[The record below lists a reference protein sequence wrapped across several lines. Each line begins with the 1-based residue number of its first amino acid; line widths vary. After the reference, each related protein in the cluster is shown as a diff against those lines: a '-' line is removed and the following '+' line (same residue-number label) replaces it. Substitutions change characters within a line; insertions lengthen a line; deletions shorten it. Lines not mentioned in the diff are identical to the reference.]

1 MQVLLA
7 QIAPVIADLSGNL
20 GACRAAL
27 DAGQEAGADIV
38 LLPELSVCGY
48 PPRDLLE
55 RRGFLDDCDT
65 AVQKLASA
73 TFPGGP
79 VLVFGA
85 PHRADGNLYNAAFVA
100 ADGVIIAI
108 RHKTLLPTYDVFD
121 ESRYF
126 TPAEENKP
134 VSVRGLKLGVTICE
148 DLWDDTDLFP
158 DRRYT
163 QNPLTA
169 LQGCDVILN
178 LSASPFHTDKSTV
191 RLELLRRKA
200 RQLEAPV
207 PYVNQYGGN
216 DELLFDGHSL
226 AVHPSGRL
234 LAQGASF
241 VGDSILVDTNTLED
255 QPIND
260 LNPEEEQ
267 ALALT
272 MGVRD
277 YAQRCGFTKA
287 VIGLSGGIDS
297 ALVCAIAVRALGP
310 HNVLGITMPGPYS
323 SEGSVKDAYKLAANL
338 GIDCI
343 TLPIEAAYTGFR
355 DILADRFAGLDFD
368 VTEENLQARSR
379 GAIVMAVS
387 NKERRLVL
395 TTGNKSELAVGYCT
409 LYGDMVGGLAVIA
422 DLYKTEVYALA
433 RWLNRDQ
440 EIIPVDTIQKP
451 PSAELAPDQKD
462 EDSLPPYP
470 VLDDILLRYLE
481 NRADREAIVSH
492 GHDPE
497 LVDRVVG
504 LIRRAEYKRWQ
515 AAPGLRVSSKAFGT
529 GRRIPLAKRWTRPV

>member
-1 MQVLLA
+1 M
-7 QIAPVIADLSGNL
+7 
-20 GACRAAL
+20 
-27 DAGQEAGADIV
+27 
-38 LLPELSVCGY
+38 
-48 PPRDLLE
+48 
-55 RRGFLDDCDT
+55 
-65 AVQKLASA
+65 
-73 TFPGGP
+73 
-79 VLVFGA
+79 LVFGA
-85 PHRADGNLYNAAFVA
+85 PHRAGGKLYNAAVVA
-100 ADGVIIAI
+100 ADGEIVAV

-126 TPAEENKP
+126 TPADDNTP

-163 QNPLTA
+163 QNPLTE
-169 LQGCDVILN
+169 LKGCDVILN

-191 RLELLRRKA
+191 RLEVLRRKA
-200 RQLEAPV
+200 RQLKAPV
-207 PYVNQYGGN
+207 LYVNQYGGN

-234 LAQGASF
+234 LAQGGSF
-241 VGDSILVDTNTLED
+241 VGGAILVDTNTADD
-255 QPIND
+255 QAITD
-260 LNPEEEQ
+260 LNPEHEQ

-310 HNVLGITMPGPYS
+310 DNVLGITMPGPYS

-338 GIDCI
+338 GIECI
-343 TLPIEAAYTGFR
+343 TLPIEAAYVGFR
-355 DILADRFAGLDFD
+355 GILADRFAGLDFD

-433 RWLNRDQ
+433 KWLNRHQ
-440 EIIPVDTIQKP
+440 EIIPVATIEKP

-481 NRADREAIVSH
+481 NRADREAIVAH
-492 GHDPE
+492 GHDPD
-497 LVDRVVG
+497 LVDRIIG